1 MRNILSIIAIIVFYL
16 FVNFV
21 LWGSQ
26 ELYHWKDL
34 TRINELEKIIEQ
46 KEALAT
52 ECDVQLIIFTNKLDQ
67 EGSEIETLENMMSY
81 YEENELHEFYDM
93 NVDKYNLIIDE
104 YDVLYEQYQREYES
118 CKKHFEAGNSFV
130 EEINILYEKTNKFM
144 LIPMPR
150 GSAKRGMKGLK

>member
-52 ECDVQLIIFTNKLDQ
+52 ECDVQLIIFTNITYHIK
-67 EGSEIETLENMMSY
+67 IP
-81 YEENELHEFYDM
+81 
-93 NVDKYNLIIDE
+93 LI
-104 YDVLYEQYQREYES
+104 S
-118 CKKHFEAGNSFV
+118 
-130 EEINILYEKTNKFM
+130 NKPIY
-144 LIPMPR
+144 L
-150 GSAKRGMKGLK
+150 